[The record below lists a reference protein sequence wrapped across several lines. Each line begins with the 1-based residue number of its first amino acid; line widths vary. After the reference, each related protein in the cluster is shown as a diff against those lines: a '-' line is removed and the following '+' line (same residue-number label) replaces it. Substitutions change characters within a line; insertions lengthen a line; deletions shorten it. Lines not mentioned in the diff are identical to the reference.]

1 MESYSIEHNFFSICT
16 FSLLLLTTSLV
27 FFQMAQSRKDL
38 PFLFSSIFSIG
49 LVFISFIYT
58 IMALFQY
65 HERMTRRIKQNPD
78 YNMNKNEKVYWY
90 FYLVLGILFLL
101 IEVFICFALLGKIE
115 HWKLNVLKKI
125 KK

>member
-1 MESYSIEHNFFSICT
+1 
-16 FSLLLLTTSLV
+16 
-27 FFQMAQSRKDL
+27 MAQSRKDL

-58 IMALFQY
+58 IIALYQY
-65 HERMTRRIKQNPD
+65 HERMIRRIKQNQD
-78 YNMNKNEKVYWY
+78 YDLNTNEKVYWY
-90 FYLVLGILFLL
+90 FYLILGILFLL
-101 IEVFICFALLGKIE
+101 IEIFICFALLGKIE

>member
-1 MESYSIEHNFFSICT
+1 MESYSIEHNFFAICT

-38 PFLFSSIFSIG
+38 PFVFSSIFSIG

-65 HERMTRRIKQNPD
+65 HERMTRRIQKNLD
-78 YNMNKNEKVYWY
+78 SNLDKNEKVYWY
-90 FYLVLGILFLL
+90 IYLVLGILFLL
-101 IEVFICFALLGKIE
+101 IEIFICFALLGKIE

>member
-1 MESYSIEHNFFSICT
+1 MESYSIEYNFFSICT

-49 LVFISFIYT
+49 LVFISFLYT
-58 IMALFQY
+58 IIALYQY
-65 HERMTRRIKQNPD
+65 HERMIRRVRQNP
-78 YNMNKNEKVYWY
+78 NNNLNTNEKVYWY
-90 FYLVLGILFLL
+90 FYLILGVLFLF
-101 IEVFICFALLGKIE
+101 IEIFICFALLGKIE

>member
-1 MESYSIEHNFFSICT
+1 MESYSIEHNFFAICT

-38 PFLFSSIFSIG
+38 PFLFSSIFSIA

-58 IMALFQY
+58 IIALYQY
-65 HERMTRRIKQNPD
+65 HERIARQMKQNPSS
-78 YNMNKNEKVYWY
+78 NVNTNEKVYWY
-90 FYLVLGILFLL
+90 FYLVLGVLFLL
-101 IEVFICFALLGKIE
+101 IEIFICFALLGKIE